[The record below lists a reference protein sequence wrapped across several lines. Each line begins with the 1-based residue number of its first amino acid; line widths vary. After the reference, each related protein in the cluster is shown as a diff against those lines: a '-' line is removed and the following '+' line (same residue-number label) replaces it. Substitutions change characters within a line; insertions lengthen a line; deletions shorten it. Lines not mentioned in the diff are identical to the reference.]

1 MDDALLGFRLVPMD
15 RDIVYFDLETQRS
28 ANDVGGWN
36 FRSRMGMSIG
46 VTYSTKLGR
55 YEIYR
60 EAEVDA
66 LVDQLMRAN
75 LVVGFNHVSFDYE
88 VLMGYTIL
96 DLKTHLLSCDLMV
109 DLEEKLGH
117 RPKLEAVAAA
127 SLGIGKTAE
136 GTQAL
141 KWWREGK
148 LREIAEYCCF
158 DVKVTK
164 LVHEYGVQHGSVKYK
179 NRYDQIQEIEV
190 NWEL

>member
-1 MDDALLGFRLVPMD
+1 MDQ
-15 RDIVYFDLETQRS
+15 DIVYFDLETQRS

-36 FRSRMGMSIG
+36 NKDRMGMSIG
-46 VTYSTKLGR
+46 VTYSTRLGR
-55 YEIYR
+55 YEIYG
-60 EAEVDA
+60 EKQVNG
-66 LVDQLMRAN
+66 LVDQLTKAD
-75 LVVGFNHVSFDYE
+75 LVVGFNHISFDYE

-96 DLKTHLLSCDLMV
+96 DLKSAAVSLDLMV

-141 KWWREGK
+141 RWWREGK
-148 LREIAEYCCF
+148 IMEIAEYCCF

-164 LVHEYGVQHGSVKYK
+164 MVHEYGIENGFVKYT
-179 NRYDQIQEIEV
+179 NRFGQVQEV
-190 NWEL
+190 DVDWRK